1 MSKKMTYN
9 ESLVRCPYYLREDT
23 FTITCEG
30 VLDETTIRQHFTE
43 KEKKEGW
50 HREYCERKYANC
62 FLCRQIERCKY
73 GGAK

>member
-30 VLDETTIRQHFTE
+30 VLDGTTIRQHFTE

-50 HREYCERKYANC
+50 HR
-62 FLCRQIERCKY
+62 
-73 GGAK
+73 